1 MPTVKDIYD
10 FLDARAPFATQC
22 DWDNSGLLLGDAN
35 RQVRRVGFA
44 LDLTAQT
51 LQQAVDEALDL
62 LVTHH
67 PVIFR
72 PKRRLLSGE
81 LVYELVRHDIAV
93 ISSHIPWDCADGG
106 VNDVLCIALNL
117 SNVKK
122 IETPDTAAPLLRI
135 GTLEHEMTPQEFAAL
150 CARKLR
156 TTVRLASCGKK
167 IKTVAVVGGA
177 AIEFCDAA
185 KEHGADV
192 FLTGDA
198 KHHEMLDAVDSGIS
212 VVAAG
217 HFETEHPSMFALKEQ
232 IEQAFTSLSCLVLEE
247 KNPVEFF
254 GCNG

>member
-35 RQVRRVGFA
+35 RQVHRVGFA

-81 LVYELVRHDIAV
+81 LVYELVRNDIAV

-150 CARKLR
+150 CAKKFG
-156 TTVRLASCGKK
+156 TTMRLASCGKTV
-167 IKTVAVVGGA
+167 KTIGVVGGA
-177 AIEFCDAA
+177 AMEYCETARL
-185 KEHGADV
+185 HGADL
-192 FLTGDA
+192 FFTGDA

-212 VVAAG
+212 VLAGG
-217 HFETEHPSMFALKEQ
+217 HFETEHLSVYRLKCEV
-232 IEQAFTSLSCLVLEE
+232 ERAFETVSCRVLDE

-254 GCNG
+254 SGNG